1 MLSDNLKTP
10 IPDVDF
16 AFLDVET
23 TGLDPVRGDR
33 VCEIAILKTKNNIVV
48 DSFETLINPGIRIP
62 PSSSAIHGIVDEMI
76 EDSPYFLDVAE
87 DVQRILKGC
96 VIIAHNAQFD
106 LKFVD
111 MELNFTSDLSVKNV
125 IIDTLGIA
133 RKFYSFPSNNL
144 GEIAK
149 SLGIPIYGYH
159 RAMVDVQITKDVFEY
174 FTRDL
179 ERRGIRVN
187 LLKDLIRIQGGNI
200 DLCRYTDKILPKIIE
215 NALINKERLQIKY
228 LSPFND
234 LAKSRVIE
242 PLDVVVNRSNTY
254 IVAYCHMRKEKCT
267 FRLDR
272 ILEVYSV
279 N

>member
-1 MLSDNLKTP
+1 MPPDNLKTP
-10 IPDVDF
+10 IPEVDF
-16 AFLDVET
+16 AYLDVET

-33 VCEIAILKTKNNIVV
+33 ICEIAILKTKNCVV
-48 DSFETLINPGIRIP
+48 TESFETLINPGISIP
-62 PSSSAIHGIVDEMI
+62 TSSSAIHGIVNEMV
-76 EDSPYFLDVAE
+76 EDSPYFLDIAE
-87 DVQRILKGC
+87 DVQRILRDS

-106 LKFVD
+106 LKFLD
-111 MELNFTSDLSVKNV
+111 MEFNFTSDLSVKNV
-125 IIDTLGIA
+125 ILDTLGIA

-159 RAMVDVQITKDVFEY
+159 RAMADVQITKDVFEY
-174 FTRDL
+174 FTKDL
-179 ERRGIRVN
+179 DRRGIRVN
-187 LLKDLIRIQGGNI
+187 LLKDLIRIQGGSI
-200 DLCRYTDKILPKIIE
+200 ELCRYTDQILPKVIE
-215 NALINKERLQIKY
+215 NALINKEKLQIKY

-254 IVAYCHMRKEKCT
+254 IVAYCHLRKEKCT

>member
-1 MLSDNLKTP
+1 MLSDNLKLP
-10 IPDVDF
+10 VPEIDF

-23 TGLDPVRGDR
+23 TGLDPLRGDKI
-33 VCEIAILKTKNNIVV
+33 CEIAILKIRNNSVV
-48 DSFETLINPGIRIP
+48 ESFETLVNPGIAIP
-62 PSSSAIHGIVDEMI
+62 PSSTAIHGIMDKMVQ
-76 EDSPYFLDVAE
+76 DSPYFVEIAE
-87 DVQRILKGC
+87 DVRRILRDS
-96 VIIAHNAQFD
+96 VIIAHNAPFD

-111 MELNFTSDLSVKNV
+111 MELKFTSDLTVNNIV
-125 IIDTLGIA
+125 LDTLGIA

-159 RAMVDVQITKDVFEY
+159 RAMADVQITKDVFNF

-187 LLKDLIRIQGGNI
+187 LLKDLVRIQGGKI
-200 DLCRYTDKILPKIIE
+200 TFTETTDKILPKIIE
-215 NALINKERLQIKY
+215 NALINKERLMIKY
-228 LSPFND
+228 LSPMND
-234 LAKSRVIE
+234 IANKRVIE

-254 IVAYCHMRKEKCT
+254 LVAYCHLRKEKCN

-272 ILEVYSV
+272 ILEINSI